1 MIDPNN
7 KKDFESTFM
16 PLNDADVDE
25 KNLVCKMQKGSDSE
39 NAFKIVKVT
48 RQERMDILFA
58 KSALPYTLYFI
69 SFFSSTRLKI
79 LKPSM
84 YRKMEKVL
92 LKLCCFLFK
101 TPFRPD
107 TNIFNF
113 DGEPDPS
120 RQKILRELNFI
131 DYLAELISRPFERG
145 LIDIQMLNG
154 TMPITRILAMS
165 YTTIK
170 YIIRENRTNELYC
183 SQWLNLFLDHSLKT
197 KSKKE
202 IMAEKTLTELIDN
215 NKRILTN
222 RIGRGT
228 VNKFIQLVS
237 EDKISK
243 YIEILRVIIIC
254 NGKPLT
260 GHQREISQLLLRDKK
275 MREKL
280 MYKLKMDETFN
291 KVQYCLNY
299 NGSKWDNLDKLKTTS
314 NFLDYLGSS
323 PFDYFVSFTFLLGD
337 LCLMRNY
344 KAIETLQ
351 KFIPFEICFTII
363 TSNDYPISIKEA
375 FANLMTNL
383 WVDVA
388 PLQKVFVPNYIK
400 LWGELKDT
408 KYENQA
414 IREKRDQIET
424 LKQKVIEYLNSI
436 EHDQFYKEEEIK
448 FLLTMLKMMK

>member
-1 MIDPNN
+1 M
-7 KKDFESTFM
+7 K
-16 PLNDADVDE
+16 
-25 KNLVCKMQKGSDSE
+25 KGSDSE
-39 NAFKIVKVT
+39 NAFKIVKLT
-48 RQERMDILFA
+48 KQERMDISFS

-69 SFFSSTRLKI
+69 SFFSSSRLKI

-107 TNIFNF
+107 VDIYNF

-145 LIDIQMLNG
+145 LIDIQLLTG

-291 KVQYCLNY
+291 KVQVCFSYK
-299 NGSKWDNLDKLKTTS
+299 GDTWFSLDKLKTST

-323 PFDYFVSFTFLLGD
+323 VFDYFVSFTFLLGD

-351 KFIPFEICFTII
+351 QFIPFDVCFNIV
-363 TSNDYPISIKEA
+363 TSSDYPISIKEA
-375 FANLMTNL
+375 FAYLMTNL

-388 PLQKVFVPNYIK
+388 PLQKAFVPNYIK
-400 LWGELKDT
+400 VWGELTEK
-408 KYENQA
+408 KIENLA
-414 IREKRDQIET
+414 ISRKREQIEI

-436 EHDQFYKEEEIK
+436 QQHQFYEEDEIK
-448 FLLTMLKMMK
+448 FLLEMLKMMK